1 MAKPEN
7 PNNDDVQIQII
18 DIDSLKCNAEG
29 NFWSMGPNSR
39 CYGVPR
45 TSTRGGV
52 CIIADI
58 LVIFVIIFL
67 N

>member
-29 NFWSMGPNSR
+29 NFWS
-39 CYGVPR
+39 
-45 TSTRGGV
+45 
-52 CIIADI
+52 II
-58 LVIFVIIFL
+58 IIFL